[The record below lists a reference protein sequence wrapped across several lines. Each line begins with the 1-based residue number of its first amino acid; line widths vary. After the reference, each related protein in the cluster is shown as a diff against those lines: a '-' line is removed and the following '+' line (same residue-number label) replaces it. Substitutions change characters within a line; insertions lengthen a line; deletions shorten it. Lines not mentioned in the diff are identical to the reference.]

1 MLMVQL
7 FSLVQL
13 LPGPTLTTVHD
24 YWKNGWLLEM
34 RWLDGITNAMDL
46 SLSRL
51 RELVMH
57 KEAWHAAVHGVSK
70 SQTQL
75 SNWTEL
81 NWTDWRW
88 AKKWKW
94 LGCTHQKTSSCWG
107 PLGTRR
113 AIHFRGSLAQA
124 PEPPAHLLYLLM
136 LSQSTNF
143 TWLTQC
149 RQASWATKSECL
161 HCL

>member
-81 NWTDWRW
+81 NWLEMS
-88 AKKWKW
+88 KKVKMARLHPPEDLLL
-94 LGCTHQKTSSCWG
+94 LGAFGNKKSYSLPRKSCPG
-107 PLGTRR
+107 P
-113 AIHFRGSLAQA
+113 
-124 PEPPAHLLYLLM
+124 
-136 LSQSTNF
+136 
-143 TWLTQC
+143 
-149 RQASWATKSECL
+149 WATCPSPLFADAESVYKFHL
-161 HCL
+161 IDPM